1 MSVYALLSD
10 LALFALQVV
19 ALYSLSRI
27 LFVWVL
33 QATVTRG
40 QKGGWIINALRLPGN
55 TIHELGHAI
64 GYRLCGYRVKEVVS
78 CLGDPEGRGKC
89 VPGEAWCPLA
99 VPWIATS
106 AAAVFPLL
114 FGTAILWALAEV
126 LGIPLRHGGIQAQDG
141 PFLYLWDSI
150 REALIALDF
159 GSWRTVVFLYLAFSI
174 GAELAPSQSD
184 LRQGMG
190 PLLAMAGIVGIVALW
205 LGLVHPDAPVWRLFF
220 HGATRAL
227 ELLSPLLVFGIIT
240 TGVAAV
246 LLVPLAVVVR
256 GMRRILAV

>member
-141 PFLYLWDSI
+141 PLLYLWDSI

-256 GMRRILAV
+256 GMRRIFAV

>member
-1 MSVYALLSD
+1 MSVSALLED
-10 LALFALQVV
+10 LAGFALQVI

-55 TIHELGHAI
+55 AIHELGHAI

-99 VPWIATS
+99 LPWLATA

-114 FGTAILWALAEV
+114 FGTVTLWGLAWA
-126 LGIPLRHGGIQAQDG
+126 LGIPWRPEGVSAQEG
-141 PFLYLWDSI
+141 PLLYLWDSV
-150 REALIALDF
+150 RETVWGLEY
-159 GSWRTVVFLYLAFSI
+159 GSWRTWLFLYLAFSI
-174 GAELAPSQSD
+174 GAELAPSQAD
-184 LRQGMG
+184 LRQGLE
-190 PLLAMAGIVGIVALW
+190 PLLVLAAIVGL
-205 LGLVHPDAPVWRLFF
+205 LGLWMGLAHPEALMWKLLYQGTD
-220 HGATRAL
+220 RAL
-227 ELLSPLLVFGIIT
+227 ELLAPLLTFGIIT
-240 TGVAAV
+240 TGSAAV
-246 LLVPLAVVVR
+246 LLVPPALALR
-256 GMRRILAV
+256 AIRRILAV